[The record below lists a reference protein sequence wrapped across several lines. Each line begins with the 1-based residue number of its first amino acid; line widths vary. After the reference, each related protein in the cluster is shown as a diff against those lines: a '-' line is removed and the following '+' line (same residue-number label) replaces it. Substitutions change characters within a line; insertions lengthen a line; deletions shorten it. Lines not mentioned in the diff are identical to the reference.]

1 MLRRL
6 WQSLQP
12 RHDYFFERHKVTN
25 NPPNITHPWLDLT
38 KL

>member
-12 RHDYFFERHKVTN
+12 RHDYFFERHKGTN
-25 NPPNITHPWLDLT
+25 KTPNITRPTQFLT